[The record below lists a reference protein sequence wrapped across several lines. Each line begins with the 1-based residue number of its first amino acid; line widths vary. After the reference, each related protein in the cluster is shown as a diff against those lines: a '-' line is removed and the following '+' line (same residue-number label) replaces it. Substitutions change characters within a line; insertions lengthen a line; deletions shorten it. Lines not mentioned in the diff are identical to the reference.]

1 MPEYIFFNLA
11 TSGLDNKR
19 AILQIGA
26 VHSYHPY
33 KKFNGYIQ
41 PGRHIHEKA
50 TKMHGYTTDRS
61 YKKLFD
67 KHGHEL
73 LCLDIQTQL
82 RLFMNWMHRN
92 FRGRV
97 VLVSHKSFGYH
108 AKVLL
113 ENLQNCNISYQ
124 KIAGF
129 ADSLVMCR
137 NIYPKQ
143 PHNLEDMIEALGISF
158 GYKGKALSY
167 HALDRAY
174 AIRRLVKR
182 LAYEEQTTF
191 SRFVRQPEH
200 YRPTN
205 QVIQASM
212 REE

>member
-1 MPEYIFFNLA
+1 MPNYIIFNLA
-11 TSGLDNKR
+11 TSGLDNDR

-26 VHSYHPY
+26 VHSYHSY

-41 PGRHIHEKA
+41 PGRPIHQKA
-50 TKMHGYTTDRS
+50 TEQHGYTTDGS
-61 YKKLFD
+61 FTKLFN

-73 LCLDIQTQL
+73 HCLDIQTQL
-82 RLFMNWMHRN
+82 QCFMNWMYTN

-97 VLVSHKSFGYH
+97 VLVSHKSFGFH
-108 AKVLL
+108 AKTLL
-113 ENLQNCNISYQ
+113 ENLQKYNISYQ

-143 PHNLEDMIEALGISF
+143 PHNLEDMIEALDITL
-158 GYKGKALSY
+158 YKGKALSY

-182 LAYEEQTTF
+182 LAYEEQTSF

-200 YRPTN
+200 YRTTN
-205 QVIQASM
+205 QIIQANM